1 MKFFVL
7 VLMIYAHTVSFG
19 QQVPCNINNKN
30 VGSSDY
36 NICFYT
42 KFNVLMGCLDCQAI
56 GIEFKCGSSFNAYS
70 SYYYA
75 VVSGGIGRC
84 YRPSA
89 LPINLESFSAEKK
102 NNDVYLKWVTLSE
115 QNNDYFSLEKSHD
128 GKQWVEIA
136 TVLGAGFSHEITSYS
151 YIDKNSSFEQD
162 AYYRLTQVDFNGEY
176 QIFDD
181 YVQFVGKSENPKI
194 ISILNIL
201 GIEVEIDHSGLV
213 FIRYEDG
220 KIEKKYND

>member
-1 MKFFVL
+1 MKLFIL
-7 VLMIYAHTVSFG
+7 VLMIFAQIVSFG
-19 QQVPCNINNKN
+19 QVGCNISNQN
-30 VGSSDY
+30 VGSVTHT
-36 NICFYT
+36 ICFYT
-42 KFNVLMGCLDCQAI
+42 KTNVLLGCLSCHEI
-56 GIEFKCGSSFNAYS
+56 GGGYKCGNAFNAYS
-70 SYYYA
+70 NYYYA

-102 NNDVYLKWVTLSE
+102 NNDVFLKWVTLSE

-136 TVLGAGFSHEITSYS
+136 TVLGAGFSDEKISYS
-151 YIDKNSSFEQD
+151 FIEKNSSLELD

-181 YVQFVGKSENPKI
+181 YVQFVGKSVNPKI

-201 GIEVEIDHSGLV
+201 GLEVEIDHSGLV